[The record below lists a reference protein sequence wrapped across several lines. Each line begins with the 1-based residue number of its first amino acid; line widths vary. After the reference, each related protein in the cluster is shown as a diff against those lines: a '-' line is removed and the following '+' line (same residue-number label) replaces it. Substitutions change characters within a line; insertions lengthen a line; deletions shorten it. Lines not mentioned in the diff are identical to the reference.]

1 MPWVALR
8 PKPAWRFFENDRVL
22 EALEP
27 KIRYLSS
34 ALADLKEV
42 PGVSE
47 VRQCGFIA
55 GIETSRVETR
65 RLSRV
70 AVATCI
76 EARRHGLLIR
86 PIWNVVVL
94 MPPLC
99 ITMAQLRKAVEAL
112 RTSIIEVWR
121 WTNTSGRKDVE
132 EITA

>member
-1 MPWVALR
+1 M
-8 PKPAWRFFENDRVL
+8 

-34 ALADLKEV
+34 ALAGLKEL

-47 VRQCGFIA
+47 VRRCGFIA
-55 GIETSRVETR
+55 GIETSRAEM
-65 RLSRV
+65 
-70 AVATCI
+70 AAATCI
-76 EARRHGLLIR
+76 KARRHGLLTR
-86 PIWNVVVL
+86 SIWDVVVL

-99 ITMAQLRKAVEAL
+99 ITMAKLRKAVEAL

-121 WTNTSGRKDVE
+121 WTNNSGRKDAK

>member
-8 PKPAWRFFENDRVL
+8 PKPAWRFLKMIAFWK
-22 EALEP
+22 LEP
-27 KIRYLSS
+27 KIQYLSS
-34 ALADLKEV
+34 ALAGLKEI

-55 GIETSRVETR
+55 GIETSRAEM
-65 RLSRV
+65 

-76 EARRHGLLIR
+76 EARRHGLLTR

-99 ITMAQLRKAVEAL
+99 ITMAQLVKAVETL

-121 WTNTSGRKDVE
+121 WTNSSGRKDAE